1 MSSEFP
7 NPDGKPKKPEFER
20 DPFPLMITVCI
31 IISVVLS
38 FIIAGVLIL
47 DFSREHERPGDDL
60 PPPELPA
67 IVAPANVDADTDTET
82 TPSQP

>member
-7 NPDGKPKKPEFER
+7 DPDGHTKKPEFER

-60 PPPELPA
+60 PPPEMPA
-67 IVAPANVDADTDTET
+67 IVSPGNVDVDTDAEA
-82 TPSQP
+82 TPSQH